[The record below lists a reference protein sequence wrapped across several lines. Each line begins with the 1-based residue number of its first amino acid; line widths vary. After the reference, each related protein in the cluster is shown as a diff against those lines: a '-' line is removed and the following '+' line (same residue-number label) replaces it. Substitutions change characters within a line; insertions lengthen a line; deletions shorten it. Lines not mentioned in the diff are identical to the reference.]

1 MRHHSSKKKFGR
13 EKNQRNALVA
23 SLALSLIINEKIKT
37 TSVKAK
43 ALRPV
48 VEKLVTKGKVNSIA
62 SRRLLSAKIGED
74 GAKKLVDVLGP
85 KYKDRKGGY
94 TRIVKLG
101 TRPSDRASMAI
112 IEFV

>member
-48 VEKLVTKGKVNSIA
+48 VEKLVTRGKVNSIA

>member
-1 MRHHSSKKKFGR
+1 MRHHSSKKKFGLKR
-13 EKNQRNALVA
+13 NQRNALVA
-23 SLALSLIINEKIKT
+23 SLALSLILKEKIKT
-37 TSVKAK
+37 TEVKAK

-48 VEKLVTKGKVNSIA
+48 VEKLVSRGKTNSVA
-62 SRRLLSAKIGED
+62 SRRLLSSRVGD
-74 GAKKLVDVLGP
+74 LGAKKLVDVLGP

-101 TRPSDRASMAI
+101 NRPSDRASMAV

>member
-1 MRHHSSKKKFGR
+1 MRHHSSKKKFGLKR
-13 EKNQRNALVA
+13 NQRNALVA
-23 SLALSLIINEKIKT
+23 SLALSLILNEKIKT
-37 TSVKAK
+37 TEVKAK

-48 VEKLVTKGKVNSIA
+48 VEKLVSKGKTNSVA
-62 SRRLLSAKIGED
+62 SRRLLSARVGDE

-101 TRPSDRASMAI
+101 TRPSDRASMAV